1 VQEVLVQRRRN
12 VEERCEAIDKT
23 WDEVSKLSANGLHAS
38 LAEEWDG
45 DQERKLATTGLQDGG
60 QDGIQRVAPAL
71 QFVQVSFAIPSLY
84 PQEKPQRLAS
94 SSCLS
99 DFLFLKICPP
109 FGNLPWL

>member
-1 VQEVLVQRRRN
+1 MARRSVRLQEDDRSVQKVLLQRRN

-23 WDEVSKLSANGLHAS
+23 WDEVSKLCANGLHAS

-45 DQERKLATTGLQDGG
+45 DQERKLATTVLQDGG

-84 PQEKPQRLAS
+84 VLQKKPQKL
-94 SSCLS
+94 CL
-99 DFLFLKICPP
+99 IITIAA
-109 FGNLPWL
+109 